1 VVFQLGN
8 TALGLHTFPQPPA
21 PDDRFD
27 EHRIGLDHV
36 SFGCANRE
44 ELQQWRS
51 HLEKFGIVEH
61 GGIKDASYGP
71 GVSFRDP
78 DNNALEFFCPPS
90 TPAVDRVNAACGL
103 GRSRRH
109 LASTTASSMDG
120 EAPCPEVGDGACA
133 ASPMTIIR
141 PLCQAGRW
149 VCTAAAVPLVSAAY
163 RPGPPGARA
172 WLS

>member
-1 VVFQLGN
+1 VRHNVALDEDTGRFHHVVFQLAN

-51 HLEKFGIVEH
+51 RLEKLGIEH
-61 GGIKDASYGP
+61 GGIKDASYGS

-78 DNNALEFFCPPS
+78 TT
-90 TPAVDRVNAACGL
+90 TPW
-103 GRSRRH
+103 
-109 LASTTASSMDG
+109 SSS
-120 EAPCPEVGDGACA
+120 A
-133 ASPMTIIR
+133 R
-141 PLCQAGRW
+141 
-149 VCTAAAVPLVSAAY
+149 LVLQ
-163 RPGPPGARA
+163 P
-172 WLS
+172 